1 MGDIDER
8 SANPDVDGP
17 DGEPAIAALA
27 RLFAI
32 AKGDTGQAGRV
43 ARFLLAWWNAS
54 DNGGFDLTDL
64 FYVDLE
70 IGRDMVT
77 VMGFM
82 VGLNSVIHFDQLG
95 FADELRAVL
104 AQWKP
109 RAGQ

>member
-8 SANPDVDGP
+8 SATPTESGP
-17 DGEPAIAALA
+17 DAEPAIAALA
-27 RLFAI
+27 RLFCI

-82 VGLNSVIHFDQLG
+82 VGLASVMHFDQLG
-95 FADELRAVL
+95 FADEIRAVL

-109 RAGQ
+109 QRE